1 MGASIS
7 YKYMNS
13 YSSLQN
19 YRVMTVNI
27 DENSDDPFE
36 CCTYADDAL
45 GMPVGFSGDAIIAW
59 KEFFKYR
66 PCILCGN
73 EVLEYLDP
81 DNYDLREDGN
91 PSLLSGRTHNT
102 VNGSLGVRTYED
114 HWLWNSEKQKMMRVM
129 IEWPRLGIKI
139 SRQQNV
145 VSISMTDQP
154 NAPGYS
160 YQAYYLNGIS
170 YEHLYIETN
179 FCHLTNDGYPGDT
192 TDDLYFADPTESPL
206 SDWWNLSDRCTTKA
220 TLLNNLRRTQ
230 VGTTHYHLTN
240 YHQLNIIQ
248 CACVLHS
255 KSIDRINKIGL
266 PENRELGSPNLT
278 NGSFGYYISS
288 GNFGHGIYSMTF
300 GLYNMWYSPPVR
312 KSLLMVYDGLC
323 CTDIGLF
330 YVMQDGNETSRW
342 GSVDNYQPITSLG
355 DFSGG
360 VIKNNHAVK
369 SIITDNGTL
378 LPSSTYNTDDT
389 YYSYWGWYGM
399 FPDAFPKL
407 YVSDP
412 ELDGTDDVVLCGQP
426 MITDSEFEC
435 GGIFSAGSAMY
446 SWCDGVFFR
455 VSVLL

>member
-1 MGASIS
+1 MSAAIS
-7 YKYMNS
+7 YKYANTLFAM
-13 YSSLQN
+13 QK

-36 CCTYADDAL
+36 CCTYADDAV
-45 GMPVGFSGDAIIAW
+45 GMPSGFSDDAIIAW

-73 EVLEYLDP
+73 EVLEYLNP

-91 PSLLSGRTHNT
+91 PSLLNGRTHNT
-102 VNGSLGVRTYED
+102 VNGRLGVRTYEE
-114 HWLWNSEKQKMMRVM
+114 HWLWNSEKQNMMRIMV
-129 IEWPRLGIKI
+129 EWPRLGIKV
-139 SRQQNV
+139 SRHQNV

-179 FCHLTNDGYPGDT
+179 FCHLTNDGNPGDT
-192 TDDLYFADPTESPL
+192 TDDLYFADPTESPVA
-206 SDWWNLSDRCTTKA
+206 DWWNLSDRCTTKA

-300 GLYNMWYSPPVR
+300 GLYNMWYSPPAR

-323 CTDIGLF
+323 CTDIGEF
-330 YVMQDGNETSRW
+330 YVMKDGYETSRW

-355 DFSGG
+355 DISGA
-360 VIKNNHAVK
+360 VIRNNYAVK